1 MVNKYQA
8 LQTSIAPLEFLLQQ
22 MFNKTRGAEVFVE
35 DPKLS
40 SSSDFKKFKSL
51 VASLESSQN
60 NKSAAKNAQTS
71 LDDDDFA
78 EANDATNCDDDFGKL
93 NEKNDDEFPEEIDQ
107 EQRYDNSSN
116 EQRKSTPTP

>member
-1 MVNKYQA
+1 
-8 LQTSIAPLEFLLQQ
+8 
-22 MFNKTRGAEVFVE
+22 MFNKTRGADVFAE

-60 NKSAAKNAQTS
+60 NKSTANKAHTS

-78 EANDATNCDDDFGKL
+78 EANDATNCDDDFEEL
-93 NEKNDDEFPEEIDQ
+93 NEKNDDDFPEEID
-107 EQRYDNSSN
+107 
-116 EQRKSTPTP
+116 